1 MRLRNRT
8 RGNVALHRSAAG
20 LAEWTPLV
28 DSRSP
33 VERQD
38 ALGGRLLQLV
48 ALVDVCRRN
57 DIALFIF
64 REGKQPVHVI
74 HLLLGHPAL
83 SRCHSAISARRW
95 VAGHN
100 GHDYMHKRDGQVSQ
114 RSFTRRRGDG
124 GIGFG

>member
-1 MRLRNRT
+1 MRLRNHT
-8 RGNVALHRSAAG
+8 RGNVAPHRSAAG
-20 LAEWTPLV
+20 LAEWTRLV
-28 DSRSP
+28 NSRSP

-64 REGKQPVHVI
+64 REGKPPVHVI

-83 SRCHSAISARRW
+83 SRCHSAISASTGRF
-95 VAGHN
+95 A
-100 GHDYMHKRDGQVSQ
+100 
-114 RSFTRRRGDG
+114 T
-124 GIGFG
+124 